1 MIGDVLWINVNGNS
15 GCEKSL
21 FVFVGRLEFFCNFAS
36 NWLGYA
42 NYVFFFVCVFA
53 IVLYSENCQFS
64 NRNRDNRHK
73 NAYAIAWVVLIC
85 YVGMAVPLS
94 DKPAHVFLYFLIF

>member
-1 MIGDVLWINVNGNS
+1 MVGFLIGDVLWINVNGNS

-42 NYVFFFVCVFA
+42 NYVFFLFA
-53 IVLYSENCQFS
+53 FL
-64 NRNRDNRHK
+64 
-73 NAYAIAWVVLIC
+73 L
-85 YVGMAVPLS
+85 
-94 DKPAHVFLYFLIF
+94 LYFTQKTANFQIVTGTIGTRTPTL